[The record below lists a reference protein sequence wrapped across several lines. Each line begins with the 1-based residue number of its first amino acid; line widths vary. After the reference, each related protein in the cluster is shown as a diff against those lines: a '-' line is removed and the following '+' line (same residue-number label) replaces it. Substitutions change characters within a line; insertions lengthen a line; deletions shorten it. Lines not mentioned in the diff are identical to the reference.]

1 MAGNQ
6 TIATP
11 WARDSLFTRQ
21 NTFGYEWRGIKL
33 SQRLGRAIVYLSFV
47 ILILTFMNE
56 TYFLAIETS
65 CDDTSVA
72 VMRATEE
79 KSKLKKIEALSN
91 VVSSQTELH
100 AGYGGV
106 YPFLAKREH
115 KKNLPVV
122 FEQSVKNIDISKIKF
137 IAVTKGPGLD
147 PCLWTGINFAQN
159 LSQKYGLP
167 LVGSNHLEAHFLA
180 NLLTLGVGEEEFA
193 KNYLPAVCL
202 VVSGGHT
209 LLFLAKAI
217 GDYQLLGQ
225 TVDDAAGECFD
236 KAARILGLGYPG
248 GPFVSKYAQEYIDNG
263 AVSKYNIS
271 LPRPM
276 LRQKNY
282 DFSFSGLKTAVLY
295 LHQKQTTEIK
305 NSPDYRREM
314 SYQIE
319 TSIVDVLISKT
330 KRAAEE
336 FGVKSIIIGGG
347 VSANRSLRNRM
358 ADMAVGSGMRFL
370 APSSDL
376 SVDNAAMAGVAGYF
390 SFRRGS
396 QITNPEDLVSDPN
409 LGI

>member
-1 MAGNQ
+1 M
-6 TIATP
+6 
-11 WARDSLFTRQ
+11 D
-21 NTFGYEWRGIKL
+21 E
-33 SQRLGRAIVYLSFV
+33 
-47 ILILTFMNE
+47 IL
-56 TYFLAIETS
+56 FLAIETS
-65 CDDTSVA
+65 CDDTSISVLRAAEVA
-72 VMRATEE
+72 GA
-79 KSKLKKIEALSN
+79 LQKIEALTN
-91 VVSSQTELH
+91 IVSSQTELH
-100 AGYGGV
+100 KGYGGV

-122 FEQSVKNIDISKIKF
+122 FEQSVEGIDIAKLKF

-147 PCLWTGINFAQN
+147 PCLWTGINFAQE
-159 LSQKYGLP
+159 LAKKYGLP

-180 NLLTLGVGEEEFA
+180 NILTLGIGEEEFA
-193 KNYLPAVCL
+193 KTYLPAVCL

-217 GDYQLLGQ
+217 GDYELLGQ

-236 KAARILGLGYPG
+236 KTARILGLDYPG
-248 GPFVSKYAQEYIDNG
+248 GPLLSKHAREFVDNG
-263 AVSKYNIS
+263 AISKFGIV

-276 LRQKNY
+276 IRQKNY
-282 DFSFSGLKTAVLY
+282 NFSFSGLKTAVLY
-295 LHQKQTTEIK
+295 SHQKQTDVTK
-305 NSPDYRREM
+305 NSPDYWREM

-336 FGVKSIIIGGG
+336 FEVKSIIIGGG
-347 VSANRSLRNRM
+347 VSANRSLRDRM
-358 ADMAVGSGMRFL
+358 AATAEGLGIRFL

-390 SFRRGS
+390 AFRRG
-396 QITNPEDLVSDPN
+396 QIADSPEDLISEPN